1 MFNKF
6 RFEVLI
12 QSKSE
17 VDQQINLGPF
27 HLHGRAG
34 MLNFLLF
41 SILEIAKN
49 CQINVFYPSRLAAI
63 GTQRGDAGV
72 SADWPGKRIQLHTV
86 FF

>member
-17 VDQQINLGPF
+17 VDQQFSLGPF

-41 SILEIAKN
+41 WILEIA
-49 CQINVFYPSRLAAI
+49 QI
-63 GTQRGDAGV
+63 
-72 SADWPGKRIQLHTV
+72 
-86 FF
+86 

>member
-1 MFNKF
+1 MFKIKIYLKPIAMFNKF

-17 VDQQINLGPF
+17 VDQQFSLGPF

-41 SILEIAKN
+41 WILEIA
-49 CQINVFYPSRLAAI
+49 QI
-63 GTQRGDAGV
+63 
-72 SADWPGKRIQLHTV
+72 
-86 FF
+86 